1 MPGMGELLIILLIVL
16 LIFGAGKLPQIGD
29 SLGRSIRNFKRAS
42 GGEDEIEVSRKKDK
56 EKELEAARAKVRE
69 LESASSRD
77 DDVEDAE
84 VVASR
89 KKKA

>member
-42 GGEDEIEVSRKKDK
+42 GGEDEIEVSKKADK
-56 EKELEAARAKVRE
+56 QKELEAARAKVRE
-69 LESASSRD
+69 LEASAGGG